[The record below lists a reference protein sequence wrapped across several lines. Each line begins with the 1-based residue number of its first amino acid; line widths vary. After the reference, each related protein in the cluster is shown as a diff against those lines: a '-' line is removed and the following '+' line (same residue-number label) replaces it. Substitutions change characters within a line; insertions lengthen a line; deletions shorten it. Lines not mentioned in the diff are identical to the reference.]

1 MVSAL
6 ASLQQFSRVLQLN
19 PLFAL
24 SIILLG
30 GFFLGKLAE
39 RVYLPEITGF
49 IVAGLIA
56 GPYAVGLIPYESK
69 QELQLLTELAL
80 SIIAFTVGSN
90 LLRSTLARVGRSVAA
105 MATGHI
111 VLSFLFVTV
120 GLSLVGMPP
129 SIAMIMGV
137 LAGGSSPGTVVAT
150 IQHERASGTF
160 VEQLYGV
167 VAVATAATITI
178 FGIVFSF
185 TPLILGA
192 EGSANTGITDVFIGA
207 VTDVAVSI
215 GIGIVGGFLLHR
227 ITRRVQSQPRAVILT
242 LGVLATSTAVALA
255 YGLSTLLL
263 NMTVGTVFINLSPS
277 PRRVMHSVGSWAPP
291 LYAVFFVLAGAKL
304 NPMILTQSTILLLG
318 LTYVLSRIVGSYI
331 GTSIGARVG
340 GADPSTAT
348 YLPLCLVP
356 QAGVALGL
364 VLVLE
369 DAPILTGLPV
379 EIAGLL
385 SQTISIMLLAILVK
399 EIVGPPISAFA
410 VRRAAVIRREP

>member
-1 MVSAL
+1 MESAL

-24 SIILLG
+24 SVILLG

-39 RVYLPEITGF
+39 RIYLPEISGF
-49 IVAGLIA
+49 IVAGLLA
-56 GPYAVGLIPYESK
+56 GPHALGLIPYDSK

-105 MATGHI
+105 MASGHI
-111 VLSFLFVTV
+111 VFSFLLVTV

-129 SIAMIMGV
+129 SIAIIMGV

-150 IQHERASGTF
+150 IQHERATGSF

-167 VAVATAATITI
+167 VAVATAATITV

-185 TPLILGA
+185 TPLLLGA
-192 EGSANTGITDVFIGA
+192 EGSANAGVSGVFLEAIR
-207 VTDVAVSI
+207 DVAVSI
-215 GIGIVGGFLLHR
+215 GLGVVGGFFLHR
-227 ITRRVQSQPRAVILT
+227 ITRRVHSQPRAIILT
-242 LGVLATSTAVALA
+242 LGTLVTATAMALA

-263 NMTVGTVFINLSPS
+263 NMTVGAVFINLSPS
-277 PRRVMHSVGSWAPP
+277 PRRVMQSIGSWAPP

-304 NPMILTQSTILLLG
+304 NPMVLTESTILLLG
-318 LTYVLSRIVGSYI
+318 LTYVFARMVGSYV
-331 GTSIGARVG
+331 GTSIGARVC

-369 DAPILTGLPV
+369 DAPILAGLPV
-379 EIAGLL
+379 EMAALL
-385 SQTISIMLLAILVK
+385 TQTISIMLLAILVK

-410 VRRAAVIRREP
+410 VRRAAVIEHEP

>member
-1 MVSAL
+1 METTL
-6 ASLQQFSRVLQLN
+6 ASLQQFFRVLQLN
-19 PLFAL
+19 PFFAL

-56 GPYAVGLIPYESK
+56 GPYAFGLIPYESK

-80 SIIAFTVGSN
+80 SIIAFTVGTN

-120 GLSLVGMPP
+120 GLSLAGMAP

-150 IQHERASGTF
+150 IQHERATGSF
-160 VEQLYGV
+160 VEQLFGV
-167 VAVATAATITI
+167 VAVATAATITL

-185 TPLILGA
+185 TPLLLGA
-192 EGSANTGITDVFIGA
+192 EGSGDAGVSTVFIGA
-207 VTDVAVSI
+207 IRDVAVSI
-215 GIGIVGGFLLHR
+215 ALGFVGGVLLHR
-227 ITRRVQSQPRAVILT
+227 ITRRVQSQPRAIILT
-242 LGVLATSTAVALA
+242 LGVLVTTTAVALA

-263 NMTVGTVFINLSPS
+263 NMAVGAVFINLSPS
-277 PRRVMHSVGSWAPP
+277 PRRVMQSVGSWAPP

-318 LTYVLSRIVGSYI
+318 LTYVLARIVGSYT
-331 GTSIGARVG
+331 GTSIGARIG

-369 DAPILTGLPV
+369 DAPILSGLPLEV
-379 EIAGLL
+379 TVPL

-410 VRRAAVIRREP
+410 VRRAAVIKHEP